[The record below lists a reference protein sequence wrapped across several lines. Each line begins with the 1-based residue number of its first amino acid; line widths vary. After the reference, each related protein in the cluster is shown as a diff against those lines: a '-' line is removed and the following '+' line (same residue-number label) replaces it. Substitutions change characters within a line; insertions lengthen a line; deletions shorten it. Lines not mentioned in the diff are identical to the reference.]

1 MIVVTEEQFRRVL
14 RARLGGEWGR
24 ALTAFR
30 RYGLAVSYDVT
41 HILLQAVDRKKTAE
55 VLDIL
60 EEHCHDVVQF
70 EYPDVRRIAKLLGL
84 QRTTQV
90 FQRCM
95 DAIETPV
102 RRM

>member
-14 RARLGGEWGR
+14 RVRLGGEWGR

-70 EYPDVRRIAKLLGL
+70 EYPDARRIVKLLGL
-84 QRTTQV
+84 QRTMQV
-90 FQRCM
+90 FQRCLDVM
-95 DAIETPV
+95 GVPTRHP
-102 RRM
+102 